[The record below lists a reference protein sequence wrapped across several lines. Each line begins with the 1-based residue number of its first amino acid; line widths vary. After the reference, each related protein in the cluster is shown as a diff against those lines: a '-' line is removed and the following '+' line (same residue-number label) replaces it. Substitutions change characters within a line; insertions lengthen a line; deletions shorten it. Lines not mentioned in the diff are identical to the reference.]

1 MRFFIFVFV
10 VLVSYII
17 LCVLI
22 VFSFRINN
30 CVIKFLISSLYFVHV
45 TESEIHYRTF
55 IINVGNFC
63 ACLYVCG
70 SKIRTFQLIESIYI
84 Y

>member
-1 MRFFIFVFV
+1 MCFFIFVFV

-45 TESEIHYRTF
+45 TEFEIHYRTF
-55 IINVGNFC
+55 IINVGNVC
-63 ACLYVCG
+63 AAYVCG
-70 SKIRTFQLIESIYI
+70 SKIRTFQLIKSTYI

>member
-63 ACLYVCG
+63 AAYMFVEAKLG
-70 SKIRTFQLIESIYI
+70 LFN
-84 Y
+84 